1 MRTVSATLVVW
12 NSATQI
18 VAPLISN
25 AASFKFNFLDTRP
38 EMLSSNPFTVYS
50 TGGEFITAV
59 VKNFGAGGM
68 VAGDIGVSVQVG
80 SAEAVAVTTG
90 VLVVYYES
98 PAPPPITKTATVTF
112 PAPAASRAGIAT
124 VTLRYTK
131 GKGQVTFTFVY
142 EALPT
147 GLALLTVSPVG
158 AESKGGLPIP
168 ITLLLTNM
176 MLVAD
181 ASLLKVTFAGQMLTG
196 SQITSVISNRVQTLV
211 SILAPLQSIGGN

>member
-12 NSATQI
+12 NSARQI

-50 TGGEFITAV
+50 TGGDLITAV
-59 VKNFGAGGM
+59 VKNAASGWRIHCGVEVTELSTNKQHTLSLGAGGM

-80 SAEAVAVTTG
+80 SDEAVDVTTG
-90 VLVVYYES
+90 VVVVYYES
-98 PAPPPITKTATVTF
+98 PAPPPITKTGTVTF

-147 GLALLTVSPVG
+147 GPALLTVSPV
-158 AESKGGLPIP
+158 AQYF
-168 ITLLLTNM
+168 
-176 MLVAD
+176 D
-181 ASLLKVTFAGQMLTG
+181 AQPTTFMTARAVEDMCYEG
-196 SQITSVISNRVQTLV
+196 RR
-211 SILAPLQSIGGN
+211 A